1 MILESAA
8 IMTAGSI
15 LAFFGLKKG
24 DEGSFLAK
32 EMPSNASGSSL
43 KFLLVILL
51 VLAILIGGYFLV
63 KKYPIS
69 WDKIDTSGSNIIS
82 TTSKPEDSQSNVS
95 DHPHIATPLSQILDH
110 DKDEVFHVTGELVDY
125 DTAADVCKQYGAKL
139 ASYDELLHAYQHGAE
154 WCNYGWSENQTA
166 YYPTQKNTWKR
177 LQYADK
183 EKDKTMCGVPGLN
196 GGRFDKKMKFNVNCF
211 GKRPEKPDQD
221 FIHPK
226 LPIKK
231 TKEEAA
237 KEVKH
242 FDDLVVIPYSRKR
255 WSRKDYEPHP
265 VSQTQ

>member
-15 LAFFGLKKG
+15 IALFGLKKG

-43 KFLLVILL
+43 RFLLVILL

-82 TTSKPEDSQSNVS
+82 TTSKPEHSQSNVS
-95 DHPHIATPLSQILDH
+95 EHPHIATPLSQILDH
-110 DKDEVFHVTGELVDY
+110 DEDEVFHVTGELVDY

-221 FIHPK
+221 FIHPR
-226 LPIKK
+226 LPKKK
-231 TKEEAA
+231 TKEEAE

-242 FDDLVVIPYSRKR
+242 FDDLVVIPYSRKI

-265 VSQTQ
+265 VSQST